1 MNKVDIF
8 DDNML
13 EEIKFENLLENIYFL
28 YYLDNNNIVDIDYDR
43 FYNDPSYSQALY
55 TDYFSHLILEYFRS
69 IFPPFVDV
77 EKYINED
84 ESKDLNKMNKG
95 NENVK
100 DYYKGLS
107 EEIDKLYE
115 ERLDKEKKTWNIN
128 TQSFPV
134 IIGVNNRRA

>member
-95 NENVK
+95 NGFIIYRKHLKKYLETL
-100 DYYKGLS
+100 GES
-107 EEIDKLYE
+107 ISSIGII
-115 ERLDKEKKTWNIN
+115 EKMNQKM
-128 TQSFPV
+128 
-134 IIGVNNRRA
+134 